1 MKLSVKVRLSCQ
13 TFSAVKPIDPSRI
26 QRFPTVSI
34 TVHKF
39 LDSSEIEYMSKSHGA
54 NLHYKDS
61 TLAGKTA
68 HLVIKR
74 DKLLC

>member
-1 MKLSVKVRLSCQ
+1 MKLSVKARLSCH
-13 TFSAVKPIDPSRI
+13 TFSAMKPIDLSRI
-26 QRFPTVSI
+26 QRFPTVST

-68 HLVIKR
+68 HLVIKG
-74 DKLLC
+74 DKPLC